1 MNKFCNIKLLFFI
14 QAFWLLSCSKET
26 VQDHSFYFWKT
37 TTHLSKTE
45 KQALTQHQ
53 VSKLYVRF
61 FDVDYSSETRQAKPL
76 GVVDSLELLPKH
88 LSIIPVVYITNRTFL
103 NLKEPEI
110 LPLAENVLRKINGL
124 YPNYQE
130 LQIDCD
136 WSEKTKTNYFSFLKA
151 IKKRSKQSLK
161 LTATIRL
168 HQIKYPVRNG
178 VPPVDGGMLMF
189 YNMGDLRTIDGP
201 NSIFDPEIAG
211 KYTAYIKGYTLHL
224 DVALPIFRWY
234 VHYRNGKIMG
244 LITKKQTPETKD
256 TLYFYDTKN
265 GATFNVRQPLLA
277 HGIYYETGDVLKYEA
292 LNKEALLKAAALLKG
307 NLSQENRTIVL
318 YDLDDI
324 NINYYETKTLEDV
337 FSSFNR

>member
-1 MNKFCNIKLLFFI
+1 MNKFQIIKLCFFI
-14 QAFWLLSCSKET
+14 QGFWLLSCSKET
-26 VQDHSFYFWKT
+26 VQEHSFYFWRT
-37 TTHLSKTE
+37 TTHLSTTE
-45 KQALTQHQ
+45 KQALQQHH

-61 FDVDYSSETRQAKPL
+61 FDVDYSSETKQPQPL
-76 GVVDSLELLPKH
+76 GVVDSLELLPKN
-88 LSIIPVVYITNRTFL
+88 LSLIPVVYITNRTFL

-110 LPLAENVLRKINGL
+110 LPLAEHILQKINGL

-136 WSEKTKTNYFSFLKA
+136 WSEKTKMNYFNFLKT
-151 IKKRSKQSLK
+151 IKKLSKQSLK

-168 HQIKYPVRNG
+168 HQVKYPLRNG

-189 YNMGDLRTIDGP
+189 YNMGNLHTMDGP
-201 NSIFDPEIAG
+201 NSIFDTEIAE
-211 KYTAYIKGYTLHL
+211 KYTAYIKGYALHL

-234 VHYRNGKIMG
+234 VHYRNGKIIG
-244 LITKKQTPETKD
+244 LITKKQSPETKD

-277 HGIYYETGDVLKYEA
+277 HGIYYETGDVLKHEA
-292 LNKEALLKAAALLKG
+292 LTDEALLKAATLLKE
-307 NLSQENRTIVL
+307 NLSQENRTVVL

-324 NINYYETKTLEDV
+324 NINYYETKTLENV